1 MAHPQQ
7 FLFHPYETYGEEL
20 MRKSV
25 RIPCPSYQG
34 STFPRWGLPSSGEQ
48 GVAADFINGD
58 VKIFA
63 SVNDITGRAITNGV
77 TLTTYIF
84 DEDGTAATSPAASI
98 AGRYPVV
105 NNGRI
110 ITHTEYSS
118 FPVKQRAH
126 VYDYSLNSIGT
137 IDFPYVYYRIAQS
150 TDGYLLM
157 AGPGRGFY
165 MPNEAGVIR
174 LYDDTTLN
182 LDLTITSPNGN
193 VNDGFPGNP
202 FLIDGYIWASAP
214 NTGYEKVYI
223 YNTSGTLLTTI
234 TGSNRFGTGMSYD
247 PVNNLVAIS
256 EDGFSASSSPPKI
269 YQPDG
274 TFVRS
279 IPLPSQD
286 TYLNYNISY
295 LQIGMGKLA
304 YSGGGYSYGITGNHI
319 NLDTFILDST
329 GNYITDVYPKYALG
343 ASPAYPTTDNHLYAV
358 FYGGTVMLHNVNKMA
373 VAAAQEDFNGNT
385 LLGAIYIYDI

>member
-7 FLFHPYETYGEEL
+7 YLFHPYETYGEEL

-34 STFPRWGLPSSGEQ
+34 STFPRWGKPSDGSA

-63 SVNDITGRAITNGV
+63 SVNDTNGTIQADGI

-98 AGRYPVV
+98 SGRYPIV

-118 FPVKQRAH
+118 FPTKQRAH

-157 AGPGRGFY
+157 AGPGRGYY
-165 MPNEAGVIR
+165 MPDVAGVIR

-202 FLIDGYIWASAP
+202 FLIDGYIWASASYS
-214 NTGYEKVYI
+214 GYEKVYI

-234 TGSNRFGTGMSYD
+234 TGSNGFGAGMSYD

-256 EDGFSASSSPPKI
+256 EYGYNTGSSAPKI

-279 IPLPSQD
+279 ISLPSQD
-286 TYLNYNISY
+286 TLWSTNISY
-295 LQIGMGKLA
+295 LQIGMGKLV
-304 YSGGGYSYGITGNHI
+304 YSGGGYSYGITGNQI
-319 NLDTFILDST
+319 NKDTFILDNT
-329 GNYITDVYPKYALG
+329 GDYITDVYPKYALG
-343 ASPAYPTTDNHLYAV
+343 ASPAYPTTDNHLYADT
-358 FYGGTVMLHNVNKMA
+358 YGSAVMLHNVNKMS
-373 VAAAQEDFNGNT
+373 VAASQEDFNGNT
-385 LLGAIYIYDI
+385 TLGAIYIYDI